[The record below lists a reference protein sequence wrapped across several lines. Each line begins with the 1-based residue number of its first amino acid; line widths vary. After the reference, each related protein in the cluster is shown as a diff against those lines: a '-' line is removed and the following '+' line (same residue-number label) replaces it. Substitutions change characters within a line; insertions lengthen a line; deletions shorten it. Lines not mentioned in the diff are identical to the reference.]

1 ISLLIL
7 YGPGD
12 SFPKRI
18 DFLSLTL
25 AFQFRYMTPIIEC
38 VPNFSEGRNPLIIQA
53 IRNEIESVEAVKLLN
68 VDPGKATNRTVVTFV
83 GPPEAVVEAAFLA
96 IRKAGELIDMRQ
108 HAGEHPRMGA
118 TDVCPLIPIS
128 GISMEET
135 VRWAHK
141 LAERVGKELSVPVYL
156 YEAAQSDKAR
166 NNLSVIRAGEYEGF
180 FEKIKKP
187 EWKPD
192 FGPSLFDEKRGA
204 TVIGARD
211 FLVAYNV
218 NLNTTSVRRANS
230 IAFDVREAGRVKRE
244 GDPIYGEI
252 VKDDKG
258 QPVMIPGSLKSVKA
272 IGWFIKEYGIAQISM
287 NLTNI
292 SVTPIHIAFDEVC
305 LKAEARGIR
314 VTGSELVGL
323 IPLQSLLNA
332 GKYFLKKQKRSA
344 GVSEKE
350 LIRIAIITMG
360 LDQLSPFNPE
370 ERIIE
375 YLLKEP
381 GNEKLIRL
389 SLSDFA
395 DETSSDSPAPGGG
408 SVAAYIGSLGAGL
421 GAMVANLSAQ
431 KQEWEI
437 FSDWAEKATE
447 YKRELVSLVDAD
459 TRAFEEIMAARAL
472 PKTTETQ
479 KTFRIKSIED
489 ATLHAIEI
497 PFRVM
502 KISLQSMDVLK
513 AMALEGNPN
522 SKSDA
527 GVGAVCARSAVI
539 GAYLNVC
546 INAAGS
552 ESNKYIA
559 AIVAEGKK
567 MQESAIAKEKEI
579 LDIIG

>member
-1 ISLLIL
+1 
-7 YGPGD
+7 
-12 SFPKRI
+12 
-18 DFLSLTL
+18 
-25 AFQFRYMTPIIEC
+25 MTPIIEC

-53 IRNEIESVEAVKLLN
+53 ITNEIESVEAVRLLN

-83 GPPEAVVEAAFLA
+83 GTPEAVVEAAFLA

-118 TDVCPLIPIS
+118 TDVCPLIPVS

-135 VRWAHK
+135 VRWAAV
-141 LAERVGKELSVPVYL
+141 LAERVGKELALPVYL
-156 YEAAQSDKAR
+156 YEAAQSNKLR

-192 FGPSLFDEKRGA
+192 FGPSVFDEKRGA

-230 IAFDVREAGRVKRE
+230 IAFDVREAGRIKRE
-244 GDPIYGEI
+244 GDPVNGEI
-252 VKDDKG
+252 VKDEKG
-258 QPVMIPGSLKSVKA
+258 QPVMVPGSLKSVKA

-292 SVTPIHIAFDEVC
+292 SVTPLHVAFDEVC
-305 LKAEARGIR
+305 RKAEARGIR

-323 IPLQSLLNA
+323 IPLQSLLDA
-332 GKYFLKKQKRSA
+332 GKYFLKKQNRSA
-344 GVSEKE
+344 GVSENE

-360 LDQLSPFNPE
+360 LNELAPFKPE

-381 GNEKLIRL
+381 GDDKLVRL
-389 SLSDFA
+389 SLKDFA
-395 DETSSDSPAPGGG
+395 DETASESPAPGGG
-408 SVAAYIGSLGAGL
+408 SVAAYIGALGAGL
-421 GAMVANLSAQ
+421 GAMVANLTAQ
-431 KQEWEI
+431 KKEWES
-437 FSDWAEKATE
+437 FSDWAEKATG
-447 YKRELVSLVDAD
+447 YKKELISLVDAD
-459 TRAFEEIMAARAL
+459 TKAFEEIMSARAL
-472 PKTTETQ
+472 SKTTETE
-479 KTFRIKSIED
+479 KIFRINAIEK
-489 ATLHAIEI
+489 ATLHAIEV

-502 KISLQSMDVLK
+502 KISLESMDVLK
-513 AMALEGNPN
+513 AMAIEGNPN

-552 ESNKYIA
+552 ESDKNIA
-559 AIVAEGKK
+559 TILSEGRKI
-567 MQESAIAKEKEI
+567 QESAMEKEKEI
-579 LDIIG
+579 LDLIS